1 MGRSVRLAPSAL
13 HDGED
18 GRLIGDGVE
27 MIAAA
32 HLEHRQLLL
41 DLDALV
47 AQHCPDAAAVAR
59 LARGLPDVVTLHRI
73 DEEEDLLPLLRR
85 RAGRDDELPATLA
98 RLSRE
103 HAALGATAEVA
114 GAALDRLAG
123 GLAGPVDRAAL
134 SVFADVTRRHVLFEN
149 AVVLPLARVRLKPA
163 DRRALAERMAARRGL
178 CLLPEGWGHRGAGG

>member
-1 MGRSVRLAPSAL
+1 MGRSVRLLPSAL
-13 HDGED
+13 PEGED
-18 GRLIGDGVE
+18 RRLCGDGVE

-32 HLEHRQLLL
+32 HLDHRQLLL
-41 DLDALV
+41 DLDALL
-47 AQHCPDAAAVAR
+47 AQPCPDAGAVAR
-59 LARGLPDVVTLHRI
+59 LARALPEAVTLHRV

-85 RAGRDDELPATLA
+85 RAGRDDDLPATLA

-114 GAALDRLAG
+114 RAALDRLGAG
-123 GLAGPVDRAAL
+123 HAAAVDRAAL
-134 SVFADVTRRHVLFEN
+134 SVFATVTRRHVLFEN

-178 CLLPEGWGHRGAGG
+178 CLLPEGWNRPAGGA